1 MKFSNNFL
9 FVSLCKGLCLLLL
22 VSQCL
27 FPVRGHAM
35 TIGEER
41 EIGEKLLYSVRAELR
56 LLDDPDISQYIN
68 NLGGQVLTV
77 AGPQYFDYHFFV
89 VRSDQFNAFAAPGG
103 LVFFY
108 TGLIQTMKTEDQLLS
123 VLAHEIGHVVSRH
136 IAQRVDKGGKINAIT
151 MGLALASLALGN
163 PALSQGLFTGSLAA
177 GQALN
182 LHYSRQDEEQAD
194 RLSFGWLQEMRRNPV
209 AMEEM
214 LRTMR
219 RITRYRSGKLP
230 QYLLTHPN
238 PEARLD
244 YVQSLVESDEKQKFP
259 GYYHQTDNFRF
270 LRFKYRVMLQ
280 SMDLEQMRIVCTNR
294 AAGPGNAEQKVMAQY
309 GLALIALEEHNYI
322 RGKELLKKVRES
334 YPGQD
339 ILEVDMAVLQLAG
352 GEVDKAVT
360 LLTHAVKRDPTDMY
374 AVFELAKAKAEQK
387 DYDRAESLLG
397 TVARV
402 MPDYSQLY
410 YELGRIKAGQGREGE
425 SNFYLGK
432 YYLYEGRI
440 KQARQYLGRSA
451 RDTTLP
457 DSLRSEAKTILER
470 LKELEEL

>member
-1 MKFSNNFL
+1 MKFFNNFL
-9 FVSLCKGLCLLLL
+9 RNVLCLLLL
-22 VSQCL
+22 ASQCL
-27 FPVRGHAM
+27 FPVHGLAM

-41 EIGEKLLYSVRAELR
+41 AISEKLLYSVRAQFR

-68 NLGGQVLTV
+68 DLGGQVLTV

-108 TGLIQTMKTEDQLLS
+108 TGLIQTMKTENQLLS

-136 IAQRVDKGGKINAIT
+136 IAQRIDKGGKISAIT

-177 GQALN
+177 GQAMN

-194 RLSFGWLQEMRRNPV
+194 RLSFGWLQKMRRNPV

-238 PEARLD
+238 PEARLN
-244 YVQSLVESDEKQKFP
+244 YVESLVESDEKQKFP
-259 GYYHQTDNFRF
+259 GYYHKTDNFRF

-280 SMDLEQMRIVCTNR
+280 SMDVEQMRILCTNR
-294 AAGPGNAEQKVMAQY
+294 ATGPGDAEQRIMARY
-309 GLALIALEEHNYI
+309 GLALVALEEHNYI
-322 RGKELLKKVRES
+322 RGNELLKKVRES

-352 GEVDKAVT
+352 GEVDKAVS

-374 AVFELAKAKAEQK
+374 AVFELAKAKSKQKEYDEAEK
-387 DYDRAESLLG
+387 LL
-397 TVARV
+397 TKVAHV

-410 YELGRIKAGQGREGE
+410 YELGRLRAGQGREGE

-440 KQARQYLGRSA
+440 KQAKQYLGRSA
-451 RDTTLP
+451 KDTTLP